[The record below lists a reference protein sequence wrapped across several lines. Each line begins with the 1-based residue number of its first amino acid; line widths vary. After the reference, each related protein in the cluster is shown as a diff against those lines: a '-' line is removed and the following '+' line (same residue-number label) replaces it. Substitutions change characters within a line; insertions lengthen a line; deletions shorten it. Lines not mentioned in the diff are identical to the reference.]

1 MGTVMP
7 AYSYSF
13 KAPEFIDQEI
23 IDASGG
29 KVGTIRLRPSG
40 LLWRPARTTKFH
52 SVSLQ
57 DFTDWIMSN
66 PKAKIT
72 DR

>member
-1 MGTVMP
+1 MP
-7 AYSYSF
+7 AYTYSF
-13 KAPEFIDQEI
+13 TTPEYIEQEI
-23 IDASGG
+23 VDAKGN

-40 LLWRPARTTKFH
+40 VLWRPAGTNKFH

-72 DR
+72 NR